1 MPPSE
6 CVAGALIMKRVETGP
21 GQGEEAEGLASLICK
36 GTGQRWV
43 KKRESRAEKGQAKQH
58 RSQQVRFLQRA
69 RSEER
74 KHGEREVDSRPCGLG
89 GREGCRGMG
98 EGRQERVGSVLLS
111 SYAIRAADENSH
123 VQPLPG
129 TRNLSLSVSH
139 LTINGGLDSPL
150 ITEEAEAQGGGA
162 CWL

>member
-74 KHGEREVDSRPCGLG
+74 KHGEREVDSHPCRLG

-98 EGRQERVGSVLLS
+98 EGRRERVGSVLLS

-129 TRNLSLSVSH
+129 TRNLSLSP
-139 LTINGGLDSPL
+139 T
-150 ITEEAEAQGGGA
+150 
-162 CWL
+162 